1 MRSGW
6 FIVVCT
12 VVMAGGCARKSGPV
26 TAGGRPAVEWAADLG
41 SADPAVRKKAVREL
55 GHIGTADKA
64 TVPTLV
70 GALKDKDAGVREAAV
85 LALLAIGPP
94 AAEAGPA
101 LTEIRDRDPVPK
113 VRQVAGKAVERLRGG

>member
-1 MRSGW
+1 MRVGW
-6 FIVVCT
+6 LFVV
-12 VVMAGGCARKSGPV
+12 VAVGLAGCARKSGPV

-41 SADPAVRKKAVREL
+41 SADPLVRKKAVREL
-55 GHIGTADKA
+55 GHIGAADKTA
-64 TVPTLV
+64 VPALV

-101 LTEIRDRDPVPK
+101 LTEVRDRDPVPK
-113 VRQVAGKAVERLRGG
+113 VRQEAGKAVERVGGS